1 MTMKHEIKE
10 LSEWTV
16 ERKYGKYF
24 PKDFFSSREEGVSLD
39 RSENGSQKR
48 GHTKH
53 ILPPWSEYKKSVM
66 SKSHYY
72 FFLLTYSG
80 Y

>member
-1 MTMKHEIKE
+1 MTMKHEITE

-24 PKDFFSSREEGVSLD
+24 PKDFFSSREGGVSLD

-48 GHTKH
+48 RHTKH
-53 ILPPWSEYKKSVM
+53 ILPP
-66 SKSHYY
+66 
-72 FFLLTYSG
+72 
-80 Y
+80 